1 MLSRLSWQALVAVLA
16 LAWLAPPAGAGE
28 AAPTLELQT
37 RRVVVFKDGHALVVK
52 EGRGRTDAEGSLVTD
67 QGPTQAVLGTLWVA
81 DAGGAAGA
89 AGSPS
94 ALTVERLQRE
104 ERRTSPGVCRSLI
117 EIVAANLGKNAVVS
131 RREGGDLEGKL
142 LAVLDS
148 PAPAAREAFAPEAA
162 SPYAAWSARP
172 APAPEPGGDEAWRPA
187 TGDLFV
193 LRTSQGDVVLGA
205 AEVRALRV
213 PDMATRLER
222 AEVRSVPANRLRVR
236 FPGAKAG
243 ETRALRLLYLRP
255 GLRWV
260 PTYQVSLD
268 GGSVADVSLQA
279 EVLNEAED
287 LAGAPVDFVVGLP
300 TFRFKEVSSPLTLE
314 RALRQALAV
323 VAPDLDNSLG
333 MQQSFGNVYQDPR
346 ARRLRPAPEGAGDE
360 QFSLVEKAMG
370 GSEVQDLF
378 FYSAPSL
385 TLGRGER
392 AAVGLFHARVP
403 VRHIYT
409 WEPRL
414 PHGAAGPMGGSGSP
428 LRPEVN
434 EVWHQLVL
442 ENRSPV
448 PWTTGPALV
457 LDAGRPVG
465 QDLITFTP
473 PGREVTLPVTAAV
486 SVRGTVQEVELGR
499 ERRAEKWRG
508 SYYSRVTQ
516 RAELRV
522 SNALKT
528 PVHLVLQPGVGG
540 RAIKASQ
547 RGVIQVGG
555 HDPADGLEELNPHS
569 SVRWELELK
578 AGEEA
583 AVQVTYQTL
592 VAE

>member
-1 MLSRLSWQALVAVLA
+1 MRSRPTWQACLIVAA

-28 AAPTLELQT
+28 AAPSLELET
-37 RRVVVFKDGHALVVK
+37 KRVVVFKDGHALVVK
-52 EGRGRTDAEGSLVTD
+52 EGSGRLDAAGSLVTD

-81 DAGGAAGA
+81 DLAGN
-89 AGSPS
+89 PS
-94 ALTVERLQRE
+94 ALTVERLPRE
-104 ERRTSPGVCRSLI
+104 ERRTSRGPCRSLI
-117 EIVAANLGKNAVVS
+117 EIVAANLGKNALVS

-142 LAVLDS
+142 LEVLDG
-148 PAPAAREAFAPEAA
+148 
-162 SPYAAWSARP
+162 P
-172 APAPEPGGDEAWRPA
+172 APAPGMEEAWRPA
-187 TGDLFV
+187 AGDLFV
-193 LRTSQGDVVLGA
+193 LRTAQGDVVLGA
-205 AEVRALRV
+205 SEVRALRI
-213 PDMATRLER
+213 PGMATQLDR

-243 ETRALRLLYLRP
+243 EARALRLLYLRP

-268 GGSVADVSLQA
+268 GGGMADVSLQA

-287 LAGAPVDFVVGLP
+287 LVGAPVDFVVGLP

-333 MQQSFGNVYQDPR
+333 MQQSFGNVYQGPR
-346 ARRLRPAPEGAGDE
+346 ARRLRPAPDAAGDE
-360 QFSLVEKAMG
+360 QFNLVEKAMG
-370 GSEVQDLF
+370 GGEVQDLF
-378 FYSAPSL
+378 FYSAPGLSL
-385 TLGRGER
+385 RRGER
-392 AAVGLFHARVP
+392 AAVGLFRARVP

-414 PHGAAGPMGGSGSP
+414 PRGAAGTMDGSGSP
-428 LRPEVN
+428 LRPETN

-486 SVRGTVQEVELGR
+486 SVRGTVEERELGR
-499 ERRAEKWRG
+499 ERRAERWRG
-508 SYYSRVTQ
+508 SYYARVTQ

-540 RAIKASQ
+540 RAIQASH
-547 RGVIQVGG
+547 RGAIRVGG
-555 HDPADGLEELNPHS
+555 HDPADGLEALNPHS
-569 SVRWELELK
+569 SVRWELDLE

-583 AVQVTYQTL
+583 VVQVTYQTM